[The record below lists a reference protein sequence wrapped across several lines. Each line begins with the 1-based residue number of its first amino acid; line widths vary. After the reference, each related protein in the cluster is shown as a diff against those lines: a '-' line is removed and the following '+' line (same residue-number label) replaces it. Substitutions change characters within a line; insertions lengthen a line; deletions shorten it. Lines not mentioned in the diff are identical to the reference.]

1 MITAI
6 IFLEFQVLD
15 TVVLESYML
24 QRVLNSL

>member
-24 QRVLNSL
+24 QLVLNSL